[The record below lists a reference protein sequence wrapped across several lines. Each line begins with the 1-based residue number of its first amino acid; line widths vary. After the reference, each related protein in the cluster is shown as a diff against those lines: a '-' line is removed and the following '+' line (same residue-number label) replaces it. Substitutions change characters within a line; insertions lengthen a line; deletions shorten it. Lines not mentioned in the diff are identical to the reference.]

1 MRHKKYRYELNRFTS
16 WRKATLKSMAR
27 SLLISESIKT
37 TLTKAKAARPL
48 IEELINLAKQGTL
61 IAKRRAYEILC
72 EHKLVKRL
80 FEDIGPRFKER
91 NGGYTRIINFGNRRG
106 DNAKLAI
113 FELVEIKKKEKKRPK
128 KKEKIESAPVAQQAS
143 PDKEKEI
150 EKPQKK
156 IEKQAAVKEKPP
168 IEKKPSKKFLGGLK
182 NIFKKERDSL

>member
-1 MRHKKYRYELNRFTS
+1 MRHKKYKYELNRFTS
-16 WRKATLKSMAR
+16 WRKATLKSVAR
-27 SLLISESIKT
+27 SLLIGESIKT

-48 IEELINLAKQGTL
+48 TEELINLAKQGTL

-113 FELVEIKKKEKKRPK
+113 FELVEIKKKEKKRT
-128 KKEKIESAPVAQQAS
+128 KEKDMKRMNIRYFCVS
-143 PDKEKEI
+143 
-150 EKPQKK
+150 
-156 IEKQAAVKEKPP
+156 
-168 IEKKPSKKFLGGLK
+168 LG
-182 NIFKKERDSL
+182 SY